1 MSYKA
6 WSVSCLCLGS
16 HLLSVSS
23 TLTLLCPHQLPCY
36 SSNISNC
43 STSGPWYIL
52 FPQTLSSSNPH
63 GWLFPISGYL
73 AHSHPIM
80 PSTPSPFS
88 PLFCFILLLSTYYH
102 LTLYYFFLS
111 LLFFS
116 PMRAGGFMLFIA
128 VLRRSSR
135 NLLNEWMRVWLWVLV
150 TCTFFHFVHS
160 FPIGLF
166 SLWHVWAH
174 SDHPTVSGCLRNA
187 DWISF

>member
-16 HLLSVSS
+16 NLSVSS
-23 TLTLLCPHQLPCY
+23 TLNLLCPHQLPCY

-43 STSGPWYIL
+43 STSGPLYVQ
-52 FPQTLSSSNPH
+52 FPQILSPSNPH
-63 GWLFPISGYL
+63 GLLLPFSGSL

-80 PSTPSPFS
+80 PSPPSPFS
-88 PLFCFILLLSTYYH
+88 PLLCFILLLSTYYH

-116 PMRAGGFMLFIA
+116 SMRAGGFMLFTA

-135 NLLNEWMRVWLWVLV
+135 NLPNERTKVWLWFLV
-150 TCTFFHFVHS
+150 TCSFFHFVHS

-166 SLWHVWAH
+166 SLWHVQAH
-174 SDHPTVSGCLRNA
+174 SDLPTVSGCLRNA
-187 DWISF
+187 NWISF